1 MKMNIDLDND
11 FSRTV
16 AIKVVGVG
24 GGGGNAVVDHMCN
37 SGMSSVEFVSV
48 NTDIQALRYS
58 SATYKLHIGDKLTRG
73 MGAGG
78 DPEKGQKAAEES
90 REEIAASLKGTDMV
104 FITAGM
110 GGGTGTGAAPVVAEI
125 AAARAQNTMTAVVEN
140 AVTADLAARQV
151 SYADFVTIQR
161 DEGGAITALTTD
173 MARMNLLRSELTAA
187 VLEALEGVDVS
198 DVQVPLGSLFD
209 LEPLWAKGPALKA
222 KAMTVGTV
230 RAEFDSQFTSAGV
243 NQTLHRIWLE
253 VDVPMT
259 LLLPG
264 GEVEASL
271 HTRLCVAETV
281 IVGKVPDTYLQLGQQ

>member
-1 MKMNIDLDND
+1 MGPW
-11 FSRTV
+11 RR
-16 AIKVVGVG
+16 
-24 GGGGNAVVDHMCN
+24 
-37 SGMSSVEFVSV
+37 EFVRYMRRPATRRKPV
-48 NTDIQALRYS
+48 WTGPGPELKIPPTLITMAVALVVAGS
-58 SATYKLHIGDKLTRG
+58 IIALLETKLR
-73 MGAGG
+73 
-78 DPEKGQKAAEES
+78 
-90 REEIAASLKGTDMV
+90 
-104 FITAGM
+104 
-110 GGGTGTGAAPVVAEI
+110 PVVAEI
-125 AAARAQNTMTAVVEN
+125 ASAQAQNTMTAVVEN

-151 SYADFVTIQR
+151 SYVDFVTIQR

-187 VLEALEGVDVS
+187 ILEALKGVDVS

-230 RAEFDSQFTSAGV
+230 RAEFDSQLTSAGV

-264 GEVEASL
+264 GEVETAL

-281 IVGKVPDTYLQLGQQ
+281 IVGKVPDTYLQVGQ

>member
-1 MKMNIDLDND
+1 MGPW
-11 FSRTV
+11 RR
-16 AIKVVGVG
+16 
-24 GGGGNAVVDHMCN
+24 
-37 SGMSSVEFVSV
+37 EFVRSMRRPIRHRRPV
-48 NTDIQALRYS
+48 WMGSGPALRIPP
-58 SATYKLHIGDKLTRG
+58 AFLTLG
-73 MGAGG
+73 VALVV
-78 DPEKGQKAAEES
+78 
-90 REEIAASLKGTDMV
+90 AASVIALLENKLR
-104 FITAGM
+104 
-110 GGGTGTGAAPVVAEI
+110 PVVAEI
-125 AAARAQNTMTAVVEN
+125 AAAQAQNNMTAVVEN

-151 SYADFVTIQR
+151 SYVDFVTIQR

-187 VLEALEGVDVS
+187 ILETLEGVDVS

-222 KAMTVGTV
+222 KSMTVGTV
-230 RAEFDSQFTSAGV
+230 RAEFDSQLTSAGV

-264 GEVEASL
+264 GEVETAL

>member
-1 MKMNIDLDND
+1 MRPWRRELVRNM
-11 FSRTV
+11 RRPMGRRRPV
-16 AIKVVGVG
+16 WMG
-24 GGGGNAVVDHMCN
+24 
-37 SGMSSVEFVSV
+37 SGP
-48 NTDIQALRYS
+48 ALRIPP
-58 SATYKLHIGDKLTRG
+58 AFLTLG
-73 MGAGG
+73 VALVV
-78 DPEKGQKAAEES
+78 
-90 REEIAASLKGTDMV
+90 AASVIALLENKLR
-104 FITAGM
+104 
-110 GGGTGTGAAPVVAEI
+110 PVVAEI
-125 AAARAQNTMTAVVEN
+125 AAAQAQNTMTAVVEN

-151 SYADFVTIQR
+151 SYVDFVTIQR

>member
-1 MKMNIDLDND
+1 MRPWRRELVRYLRRPVRRRRAAWTGPGSELKIPPVLI
-11 FSRTV
+11 TLAV
-16 AIKVVGVG
+16 ALVV
-24 GGGGNAVVDHMCN
+24 
-37 SGMSSVEFVSV
+37 
-48 NTDIQALRYS
+48 
-58 SATYKLHIGDKLTRG
+58 
-73 MGAGG
+73 
-78 DPEKGQKAAEES
+78 
-90 REEIAASLKGTDMV
+90 AASVIALLEHKLR
-104 FITAGM
+104 
-110 GGGTGTGAAPVVAEI
+110 PVVAEI
-125 AAARAQNTMTAVVEN
+125 AAAQAQNNMTAVVEN

-151 SYADFVTIQR
+151 SYVDFVTIQR

-187 VLEALEGVDVS
+187 ILEALKGVDVS

-230 RAEFDSQFTSAGV
+230 RAEFDSQLTSAGV

-264 GEVEASL
+264 GEVETAL